1 MNPAEV
7 LSRIVCTVGLP
18 RLTRATVGRRRAA
31 ILLYH
36 DPSPE
41 VVDAHLTHLR
51 RHHALVSLD
60 EVVEHLRART
70 FDRLP
75 ERAVAITIDDGHRGN
90 RDLLDVFRRHDVVPT
105 IYLCS
110 QIVGTD
116 RHYWF
121 LDTPDPEPL
130 KKVPNGER
138 LRLLADTGFDQA
150 ASHDPES
157 RQALTL
163 DEVREMADGTSF
175 GGHTRF
181 HPILPMCDSD
191 EAEAEIAGC
200 RGEIEEWLDRPCLHF
215 AYPNGDHSP
224 REVDMVRRAGYR
236 SGRTT
241 ATGWVGPRSDPYRLP
256 ILGVPDDASI
266 TRLEADLT
274 GVTSWLA
281 HHWGGG
287 LPRPWRRG

>member
-1 MNPAEV
+1 MDPAEV
-7 LSRIVCTVGLP
+7 LSRVVSTLGLP
-18 RLTRATVGRRRAA
+18 RLTRATIGRRRAA

-51 RHHALVSLD
+51 RRHALVSLD
-60 EVVEHLRART
+60 ELVEHLRAGT

-90 RDLLDVFRRHDVVPT
+90 RDLL
-105 IYLCS
+105 
-110 QIVGTD
+110 
-116 RHYWF
+116 
-121 LDTPDPEPL
+121 
-130 KKVPNGER
+130 
-138 LRLLADTGFDQA
+138 
-150 ASHDPES
+150 
-157 RQALTL
+157 
-163 DEVREMADGTSF
+163 
-175 GGHTRF
+175 
-181 HPILPMCDSD
+181 PMCDSD

-200 RGEIEEWLDRPCLHF
+200 RSEIEGWLDRPCLHF

-241 ATGWVGPRSDPYRLP
+241 AIGWVGPRSDPYRLP
-256 ILGVPDDASI
+256 ILGVPDDASV